1 MKKIHLLPLL
11 ILVIA
16 GCTTLFAQV
25 NESPINESYTY
36 DKFVYHLPPDWAFSE
51 EGTNKDFLTFTYE
64 PGGRREY
71 VVRIRLKSTLVP
83 GKFFLKA
90 YHESLTEIQ
99 KDNNNPV
106 DHVEQ
111 PSSYYTLGQENCWM
125 LSYVAPAFDHRGF
138 ILTPVVDK
146 KMYQVY
152 VFDKIEKKKELREE
166 AIEFLAGL
174 WIVGKEKE
182 KPKSLLAAK
191 TTSKRGSVTGSE
203 ALAALEVEGE
213 TIPPAKPIPFLDIHK
228 ITQAQWDGAVAA
240 AMEGMRLVYGPMTQ
254 EEEEDFLKYWAPLRQ
269 TPFSEAVDYLNKFN
283 PLLGEF
289 LVYRSAITQTA
300 QLLEE
305 AVMNAGYAAEFGD
318 PQGVLAYRDLASRY
332 RTLLV
337 SRQKR
342 LEQIVK
348 ELNELGNPPDG
359 LSLMAERQGRYRKEK
374 DYLQSLVQKFAVE
387 GCWVGMLYDSSMKDA
402 GLGDVYTPEYFYVYS
417 IGSHLYSLK
426 LCIDCNVQAEEAGNW
441 QVVGEANVSDGPA
454 TTFIRSELLNPDNIK
469 RESGNGKILS
479 RYRKFDYPEIP
490 LFEEISEERYAELIR
505 KESDT
510 NWKMWLQQLK
520 NEQQKNRLAEA
531 FYSTAV
537 AWSEEERWEEYEHD
551 PKSVFLPA
559 EMLLAFHAEMEG
571 AAPAAETIPARQE
584 VETAATEPAVQGLHP
599 VEDKTAAERKQL
611 DQETIQFHLNNLAV
625 IEKNMVKDREELSRE
640 KDPQRRDA
648 LQLRIL
654 GAQADIQAE
663 KDRIATIETGEIVHN
678 RSPWDE
684 YARTSFIQNIAD
696 NQRRLENMSRS
707 IRKAYDMADKLPYKE
722 AEQVRNIINTRY
734 RGEMVSDMD
743 EAKVQSIVE
752 EASDVA
758 RGYYRTM
765 MEEETA
771 AGEKQLNRAEWAN
784 VGLQTAEVVKTAADY
799 SMTGLS
805 LFGGQYV
812 NNVYQGVTG
821 YIEGGPRGAFL
832 NVAGAYNTATGI
844 AVDGFKGFEEA
855 VNKGGGITEGLQGAA
870 WEASIG
876 YIRDKAIA
884 FGAGKIST
892 KFARPNG
899 ELATL
904 DGPNAPKAA
913 QGDATTTARKKAVAA
928 KDIDDFNRP
937 LTTEEIAVYREQVSD
952 GRIKVNS
959 YRKTFEKLEQ
969 ARKAGAPVQDIRQ
982 ILAELDDRSA
992 KIHSSPQAKMIM
1004 KTLQKDPSNLEM
1016 IKRYSNSMDRVHQK
1030 VENRFQDEMAAA
1042 GWSREE
1048 LEPIRNRPDPA
1059 ELQRARDKQARGETV
1074 QAEDLL
1080 GTKTVN
1086 MDYDIGIKVKTGA
1099 DGRPISPMKN
1109 GEPTSVVAWH
1119 AEAQEAWER
1128 AYRAETGQSPTHSW
1142 ENITHAKLGDAYR
1155 DLSVLQKNGI
1165 LHANKAW
1172 AGQTADVT
1180 YFKATHLR
1188 GEAEF
1193 QRVEKYVEIARGT
1206 AKDYRTKM
1214 SPLLDSKKPQTG
1226 TSSHEAWQKHK
1237 EYWEKVYSVMDRMGS
1252 GRTDPMSADREIR
1265 ELTGGKSLMEV
1276 TFDLRNFMESLM
1288 IL

>member
-11 ILVIA
+11 ILVTA
-16 GCTTLFAQV
+16 GCTTLFAQE
-25 NESPINESYTY
+25 NESSINESYTY

-174 WIVGKEKE
+174 SIVGKEKE

-191 TTSKRGSVTGSE
+191 TTSKRGSGSGSD

-213 TIPPAKPIPFLDIHK
+213 TIPPAKPIPFLDIRE

-289 LVYRSAITQTA
+289 LVYRSAVTQTA

-305 AVMNAGYAAEFGD
+305 AVMNAGYAAEFDD
-318 PQGVLAYRDLASRY
+318 PQGLLAYRDLASRY

-348 ELNELGNPPDG
+348 ELGELGNPPDG

-374 DYLQSLVQKFAVE
+374 DYLQSLAQKFDVE
-387 GCWVGMLYDSSMKDA
+387 GCWVGMYIDPFIKEA
-402 GLGDVYTPEYFYVYS
+402 YLGDVYVPEYIYVYQVDS
-417 IGSHLYSLK
+417 ILYSIEI
-426 LCIDCNVQAEEAGNW
+426 CIDCSLYGLQIGT
-441 QVVGEANVSDGPA
+441 ANVSSGPGRVY
-454 TTFIRSELLNPDNIK
+454 IRNEWVNSDIIK
-469 RESGNGKILS
+469 RANGKIHS
-479 RYRKFDYPEIP
+479 RYHKFDYPEIP
-490 LFEEISEERYAELIR
+490 LFEEISEERFAELIR
-505 KESDT
+505 IESET
-510 NWKMWLQQLK
+510 NWKGWLRQLK
-520 NEQQKNRLAEA
+520 KEQQKNRLAEA
-531 FYSTAV
+531 FYSTAL
-537 AWSEEERWEEYEHD
+537 AWSEEERWKEYNHD
-551 PKSVFLPA
+551 PKSFDPPNELLIAFSA
-559 EMLLAFHAEMEG
+559 EMMG
-571 AAPAAETIPARQE
+571 AAPQPETTTARQD
-584 VETAATEPAVQGLHP
+584 VETAASEPAAQGLHP
-599 VEDKTAAERKQL
+599 EEDKTAAERKQL
-611 DQETIQFHLNNLAV
+611 DLETIQFHRNNLAV

-654 GAQADIQAE
+654 GAQADMQAE

-684 YARTSFIQNIAD
+684 YARTSFIQLIAD

-884 FGAGKIST
+884 FGAGKISA

-1004 KTLQKDPSNLEM
+1004 KTLQKDPANLEM

-1059 ELQRARDKQARGETV
+1059 ELQRARDKQERGEMV

-1099 DGRPISPMKN
+1099 DGRPVSPMKN

-1142 ENITHAKLGDAYR
+1142 ENVTHAKLGDAYR
-1155 DLSVLQKNGI
+1155 DLSVLQRNGI

-1206 AKDYRTKM
+1206 AKDYRTKI
-1214 SPLLDSKKPQTG
+1214 SPLLDSKKPQSG
-1226 TSSHEAWQKHK
+1226 TPSYNAWQQHK

>member
-289 LVYRSAITQTA
+289 LVYRSAVTQTA

-305 AVMNAGYAAEFGD
+305 AVMNAGYAAEFDD

-417 IGSHLYSLK
+417 VGSHLYSLK

-625 IEKNMVKDREELSRE
+625 IEKNMFKDREELSRE

-654 GAQADIQAE
+654 GAQADMQAE

-684 YARTSFIQNIAD
+684 YARTSFIQHIAD

-765 MEEETA
+765 MEEETV

-1004 KTLQKDPSNLEM
+1004 KTLQKDPANLEM

-1059 ELQRARDKQARGETV
+1059 ELQRAREKQARGEMV

-1128 AYRAETGQSPTHSW
+1128 AYRSETGQSPTHSW

-1214 SPLLDSKKPQTG
+1214 SPLLDSKKPQSG
-1226 TSSHEAWQKHK
+1226 TASHEVWQKHK

>member
-1 MKKIHLLPLL
+1 MKNAMNKIHLLTIL
-11 ILVIA
+11 ILIA
-16 GCTTLFAQV
+16 SGSTTLLAQE
-25 NESPINESYTY
+25 NESPAEKSYTY
-36 DKFVYHLPPDWAFSE
+36 NKFEYHLPPDWAFSE

-71 VVRIRLKSTLVP
+71 VVRIRLKPTLVP
-83 GKFFLKA
+83 GKFFFKTYL
-90 YHESLTEIQ
+90 ESLIEAQ
-99 KDNNNPV
+99 NDKKDYV

-111 PSSYYTLGQENCWM
+111 PSKYYTLGQEDCWM

-146 KMYQVY
+146 KMYLVY
-152 VFDKIEKKKELREE
+152 VFDKIDKKKELREE

-174 WIVGKEKE
+174 SIAGKKKE
-182 KPKSLLAAK
+182 KPLRVASPDRKKSTKPAGAMA
-191 TTSKRGSVTGSE
+191 E
-203 ALAALEVEGE
+203 LEVEGE
-213 TIPPAKPIPFLDIHK
+213 TIPPAKPIPFLDIRE
-228 ITQAQWDGAVAA
+228 ITRAQWDGAVAA

-305 AVMNAGYAAEFGD
+305 AVMNAGYAAEFED

-374 DYLQSLVQKFAVE
+374 DYLQSLLQKFTTE
-387 GCWVGMLYDSSMKDA
+387 GCWIGMTYDSSMKDA

-417 IGSHLYSLK
+417 VGSHLYSLK
-426 LCIDCNVQAEEAGNW
+426 LCIDCNVQAEEVGNW
-441 QVVGEANVSDGPA
+441 QIVGEANVSDGPA
-454 TTFIRSELLNPDNIK
+454 ASFIRSELVNPDNIK
-469 RESGNGKILS
+469 REGGNGKIFS

-490 LFEEISEERYAELIR
+490 LFEEISEAHYAELIQ
-505 KESDT
+505 KESET
-510 NWKMWLQQLK
+510 NWKMWLQQL
-520 NEQQKNRLAEA
+520 NREQQKNRLAGA

-571 AAPAAETIPARQE
+571 AAPAPETPTRPQ
-584 VETAATEPAVQGLHP
+584 VESASAEPALQGLHP
-599 VEDKTAAERKQL
+599 EEDKTAAERKQL
-611 DQETIQFHLNNLAV
+611 DQETIQFHQNNLAV

-648 LQLRIL
+648 LKLRIL

-684 YARTSFIQNIAD
+684 YARTSFIQHIAD

-707 IRKAYDMADKLPYKE
+707 IRKAYDMADKLPEKE
-722 AEQVRNIINTRY
+722 AEQVRDIINTRY

-752 EASDVA
+752 EASNVA

-771 AGEKQLNRAEWAN
+771 ASEKQLNRAEWAN

-876 YIRDKAIA
+876 FIRDKAIA
-884 FGAGKIST
+884 YGAGKIST

-913 QGDATTTARKKAVAA
+913 QGDVEVAARKKAVAV

-937 LTTEEIAVYREQVSD
+937 LTTEEIAVYREQISD

-959 YRKTFEKLEQ
+959 YRTTFEKLEK

-1030 VENRFQDEMAAA
+1030 VENRFREEMAAA

-1059 ELQRARDKQARGETV
+1059 ELLRAREKQARGEMV

-1086 MDYDIGIKVKTGA
+1086 MDYDIGIKVKIGA
-1099 DGRPISPMKN
+1099 DGRPVSPVKN
-1109 GEPTSVVAWH
+1109 GEPASVVAWH

-1142 ENITHAKLGDAYR
+1142 ENVTHAKMGDAYR

-1214 SPLLDSKKPQTG
+1214 NPLMDSKKPQSG
-1226 TSSHEAWQKHK
+1226 TASHEAWQKHK
-1237 EYWEKVYSVMDRMGS
+1237 DYWEKVYSVMDRMGS

>member
-203 ALAALEVEGE
+203 ALAALDVEGE

-417 IGSHLYSLK
+417 VGSHLYSLK

-599 VEDKTAAERKQL
+599 VEDKTAVERKQL

-654 GAQADIQAE
+654 GAQADMQAE

-765 MEEETA
+765 MEEETV

-1004 KTLQKDPSNLEM
+1004 KTLQKDPANLEM

-1059 ELQRARDKQARGETV
+1059 ELQRAREKQARGEMV

-1128 AYRAETGQSPTHSW
+1128 AYRSETGQSPTHSW
-1142 ENITHAKLGDAYR
+1142 ENVTHAKLGDAYR
-1155 DLSVLQKNGI
+1155 DLSVLQRNGI

-1214 SPLLDSKKPQTG
+1214 SPLLDSKKPQSG
-1226 TSSHEAWQKHK
+1226 TASHEVWQKHK

>member
-1 MKKIHLLPLL
+1 MKRLFLLML
-11 ILVIA
+11 
-16 GCTTLFAQV
+16 TLTATVGITLYAQQTGLST
-25 NESPINESYTY
+25 EQTYTY
-36 DKFVYHLPPDWAFSE
+36 DKFEYHLPPDWAFSE

-83 GKFFLKA
+83 GKFFLKT

-99 KDNNNPV
+99 NDKKDYV

-111 PSSYYTLGQENCWM
+111 PSKYYTLGQENCWM

-138 ILTPVVDK
+138 ILSPVVDK

-152 VFDKIEKKKELREE
+152 VFDKIDKKKELREE

-174 WIVGKEKE
+174 SIAGKEKPLRVE
-182 KPKSLLAAK
+182 SRDRKRA
-191 TTSKRGSVTGSE
+191 TTPAGAMAE
-203 ALAALEVEGE
+203 LEVEGE
-213 TIPPAKPIPFLDIHK
+213 TIPPTKPIPFLDIRE

-240 AMEGMRLVYGPMTQ
+240 AMEGMQLVYGPMTS

-305 AVMNAGYAAEFGD
+305 AVTNAGYAAEFED

-374 DYLQSLVQKFAVE
+374 DYLQSLLQKFTTE
-387 GCWVGMLYDSSMKDA
+387 GCWIGMTYDSSLKDA

-417 IGSHLYSLK
+417 VGSHLYSLK
-426 LCIDCNVQAEEAGNW
+426 LCIDCNVQAEEGGNW
-441 QVVGEANVSDGPA
+441 QIVGEANVSDGPA
-454 TTFIRSELLNPDNIK
+454 ASFVRMELVNPDNVK
-469 RESGNGKILS
+469 REGGNGKIIS

-490 LFEEISEERYAELIR
+490 LFDEISEERYAELIQ
-505 KESDT
+505 KESET
-510 NWKMWLQQLK
+510 NWKMWLQQL
-520 NEQQKNRLAEA
+520 NTEQQKNRLAEA

-537 AWSEEERWEEYEHD
+537 AWSEEERWEEYDHD

-571 AAPAAETIPARQE
+571 AAPTPETPARPQ
-584 VETAATEPAVQGLHP
+584 VESASTEPALQGLHP
-599 VEDKTAAERKQL
+599 EEDKTAAERKQL
-611 DQETIQFHLNNLAV
+611 DLETIQFHQNNLAV
-625 IEKNMVKDREELSRE
+625 IEKNMVKDRDELSRE

-648 LQLRIL
+648 LKLRIL

-684 YARTSFIQNIAD
+684 YARTSFIQHIAD

-707 IRKAYDMADKLPYKE
+707 IRKAYDMADKLPEKE

-765 MEEETA
+765 MEDETV

-805 LFGGQYV
+805 LFGGQ
-812 NNVYQGVTG
+812 
-821 YIEGGPRGAFL
+821 
-832 NVAGAYNTATGI
+832 
-844 AVDGFKGFEEA
+844 
-855 VNKGGGITEGLQGAA
+855 
-870 WEASIG
+870 
-876 YIRDKAIA
+876 
-884 FGAGKIST
+884 
-892 KFARPNG
+892 
-899 ELATL
+899 
-904 DGPNAPKAA
+904 
-913 QGDATTTARKKAVAA
+913 
-928 KDIDDFNRP
+928 
-937 LTTEEIAVYREQVSD
+937 
-952 GRIKVNS
+952 
-959 YRKTFEKLEQ
+959 
-969 ARKAGAPVQDIRQ
+969 
-982 ILAELDDRSA
+982 
-992 KIHSSPQAKMIM
+992 
-1004 KTLQKDPSNLEM
+1004 
-1016 IKRYSNSMDRVHQK
+1016 
-1030 VENRFQDEMAAA
+1030 
-1042 GWSREE
+1042 
-1048 LEPIRNRPDPA
+1048 
-1059 ELQRARDKQARGETV
+1059 
-1074 QAEDLL
+1074 
-1080 GTKTVN
+1080 
-1086 MDYDIGIKVKTGA
+1086 
-1099 DGRPISPMKN
+1099 
-1109 GEPTSVVAWH
+1109 
-1119 AEAQEAWER
+1119 
-1128 AYRAETGQSPTHSW
+1128 
-1142 ENITHAKLGDAYR
+1142 
-1155 DLSVLQKNGI
+1155 
-1165 LHANKAW
+1165 
-1172 AGQTADVT
+1172 
-1180 YFKATHLR
+1180 
-1188 GEAEF
+1188 
-1193 QRVEKYVEIARGT
+1193 
-1206 AKDYRTKM
+1206 
-1214 SPLLDSKKPQTG
+1214 
-1226 TSSHEAWQKHK
+1226 
-1237 EYWEKVYSVMDRMGS
+1237 
-1252 GRTDPMSADREIR
+1252 
-1265 ELTGGKSLMEV
+1265 
-1276 TFDLRNFMESLM
+1276 
-1288 IL
+1288 

>member
-1 MKKIHLLPLL
+1 MKRLFLLML
-11 ILVIA
+11 
-16 GCTTLFAQV
+16 TLTATVGITLYAQQTGLST
-25 NESPINESYTY
+25 EQTYTY
-36 DKFVYHLPPDWAFSE
+36 DKFEYHLPPDWAFSE

-83 GKFFLKA
+83 GKFFLKT

-99 KDNNNPV
+99 NDKKDYV

-111 PSSYYTLGQENCWM
+111 PSKYYTLGQENCWM

-152 VFDKIEKKKELREE
+152 VFDKIDKKKELREE

-174 WIVGKEKE
+174 SIAGKEKPLRVE
-182 KPKSLLAAK
+182 SRDRKRA
-191 TTSKRGSVTGSE
+191 TTPAGAMAE
-203 ALAALEVEGE
+203 LEVEGE
-213 TIPPAKPIPFLDIHK
+213 TIPPAKPIPFLDIRE

-240 AMEGMRLVYGPMTQ
+240 AMEGMRLVYGPMTS

-305 AVMNAGYAAEFGD
+305 AVTNAGYAAEFED

-374 DYLQSLVQKFAVE
+374 DYLQSLLQKFTTE
-387 GCWVGMLYDSSMKDA
+387 GCWIGMTYDSSLKDA

-417 IGSHLYSLK
+417 VGSHLYSLK
-426 LCIDCNVQAEEAGNW
+426 LCIDCNVQAEEGGNW
-441 QVVGEANVSDGPA
+441 QIVGEANVSDGPA
-454 TTFIRSELLNPDNIK
+454 ASFVRMELVNPDNVK
-469 RESGNGKILS
+469 REGGNGKIIS

-490 LFEEISEERYAELIR
+490 LFDEISEERYAELIQ
-505 KESDT
+505 KESET
-510 NWKMWLQQLK
+510 NWKMWLQQL
-520 NEQQKNRLAEA
+520 NTEQQKNRLAEA

-537 AWSEEERWEEYEHD
+537 AWSEEERWEEYDHD

-571 AAPAAETIPARQE
+571 AAPTPETPARPQ
-584 VETAATEPAVQGLHP
+584 VESASTEPALQGLHP
-599 VEDKTAAERKQL
+599 EEDKTAAERKQL
-611 DQETIQFHLNNLAV
+611 DLETIQFHQNNLAV
-625 IEKNMVKDREELSRE
+625 IEKNMVKDRDELSRE

-648 LQLRIL
+648 LKLRIL

-684 YARTSFIQNIAD
+684 YARTSFIQHIAD

-707 IRKAYDMADKLPYKE
+707 IRKAYDMADKLPEKE

-765 MEEETA
+765 MEDETV

-812 NNVYQGVTG
+812 NNIYQGVTG

-876 YIRDKAIA
+876 FIRDQAIA
-884 FGAGKIST
+884 YGAGKIST

-899 ELATL
+899 ELTTL
-904 DGPNAPKAA
+904 DGPNAPKAT
-913 QGDATTTARKKAVAA
+913 QGDADVSPRKKVTAA

-937 LTTEEIAVYREQVSD
+937 LTAEEIAVYREQISD

-959 YRKTFEKLEQ
+959 YRTTFEKLEQ

-982 ILAELDDRSA
+982 ILAELDNRSA

-1030 VENRFQDEMAAA
+1030 VENRFQEEMAAA

-1059 ELQRARDKQARGETV
+1059 ELQRAREKQARGEMV

-1086 MDYDIGIKVKTGA
+1086 MDYDIGIKAKIGA
-1099 DGRPISPMKN
+1099 DGRPVSPMKN

-1142 ENITHAKLGDAYR
+1142 ENVTHAKLGDAYR

-1214 SPLLDSKKPQTG
+1214 NPLLESKKPQSG
-1226 TSSHEAWQKHK
+1226 TASHEAWQKHK

>member
-417 IGSHLYSLK
+417 VGSHLYSLK

-599 VEDKTAAERKQL
+599 VEDKTAVERKQL

-654 GAQADIQAE
+654 GAQADMQAE

-765 MEEETA
+765 MEEETV

-1004 KTLQKDPSNLEM
+1004 KTLQKDPANLEM

-1059 ELQRARDKQARGETV
+1059 ELQRAREKQARGEMV

-1128 AYRAETGQSPTHSW
+1128 AYRSETGQSPTHSW
-1142 ENITHAKLGDAYR
+1142 ENVTHAKLGDAYR
-1155 DLSVLQKNGI
+1155 DLSVLQRNGI

-1214 SPLLDSKKPQTG
+1214 SPLLDSKKPQSG
-1226 TSSHEAWQKHK
+1226 TASHEVWQKHK